1 MENKFKIITPSYNNE
16 EFVEY
21 NLASIL
27 NQTYTNYEVLY
38 INDNSTDNT
47 FSKVE
52 SIVGNNPQFKLIN
65 RTENKG
71 AAYNYFFE
79 LDEYLDNDNDIIV
92 HLDGDDWLF
101 DNNVLK
107 NLNDY
112 YNEKDVWMT
121 YGKFYCYDGTD
132 NLTLGYPQSTPH
144 PDFVLEHKLF
154 RQDTWRASHMRTYRT
169 FLFKKLDTND
179 LISKLDNKLYWHAVD
194 LAFQYPYL
202 EMCPKNKVGAVDFP
216 TCIYNQAP
224 KNATR
229 TQEREHV
236 DNSKFEEEVRNRKH
250 YKEGLSGEKLPQ
262 VNVIG
267 DFRERNSIP
276 KEFSY
281 VYNQLDGE
289 FDITLIQDM
298 DIIRFINGEIPIKRG
313 KIIADIHEAPH
324 LLSQNEVYKAV
335 KDNYT
340 KFDRILTFDPELL
353 KLPNAVFRNGGYE
366 VVLNKNIHKQ
376 EYPILQDDSLQQ
388 IYTKSKQVSF
398 ITSNKVMTEGHRV
411 RLECANA
418 VHSKNYDNV
427 DFYGVGI
434 REIKGKIEGLK
445 DYRFSVAI
453 ENGIYDNYFTE
464 KILDCFLTGTVP
476 IYKGCQNII
485 EFFDTRGFIIFNT
498 SEELVNILDNLT
510 EEDYNS
516 RLEFIKSN
524 FGKAKDYYY
533 NNDILFN
540 KFLKDL
546 IFNNNV

>member
-16 EFVEY
+16 DWLEY

-27 NQTYTNYEVLY
+27 NQTYTNYKILY

-52 SIVGNNPQFKLIN
+52 GIVGDNPKFKLVN

-71 AAYNYFFE
+71 ATYNYFFE
-79 LDEYLDNDNDIIV
+79 LDEYLNNDNDIIV

-101 DNNVLK
+101 DNNVLE
-107 NLNDY
+107 NLNKF

-121 YGKFYCYDGTD
+121 YGKFYCFDGTND
-132 NLTLGYPQSTPH
+132 LKLGYPQNTPH
-144 PDFVLEHKLF
+144 PDFVMEYKLF

-169 FLFKKLDTND
+169 FLFKKFNTND
-179 LISKLDNKLYWHAVD
+179 LISNIDNKLYWHASD
-194 LAFQYPYL
+194 LAFQFPFL
-202 EMCPKNKVGAVDFP
+202 EMCPKDKVGVVDFP
-216 TCIYNQAP
+216 THVYNQAP
-224 KNATR
+224 KNAIR
-229 TQEREHV
+229 TQEREHI
-236 DNSKFEEEVRNRKH
+236 DNSKFEVEIRNRKH

-267 DFRERNSIP
+267 DYRERNNMASD
-276 KEFSY
+276 FSY

-298 DIIRFINGEIPIKRG
+298 DIIKFVNGELPIKRG
-313 KIIADIHEAPH
+313 KIVADIHEAPH

-335 KDNYT
+335 KENYI
-340 KFDRILTFDPELL
+340 KFDRILTFDAELL
-353 KLPNAVFRNGGYE
+353 KLPNAVFRNGGGE
-366 VVLNKNIHKQ
+366 VVLNKNVHKQ
-376 EYPILQDDSLQQ
+376 EYPTLQDDSLQQ
-388 IYTKSKQVSF
+388 IYNKSKHVSF

-411 RLECANA
+411 RLECANL
-418 VHSKNYDNV
+418 VNNKNYDNV

-453 ENGIYDNYFTE
+453 ENGIHDNYFTE
-464 KILDCFLTGTVP
+464 KILDCFLTGTIP
-476 IYKGCQNII
+476 IYKGCQNI
-485 EFFDTRGFIIFNT
+485 EQFFDTRGFIIFNT
-498 SEELVNILDNLT
+498 TDELINILDNLT

-516 RLEFIKSN
+516 RLEYIKIN
-524 FGKAKDYYY
+524 FDKAKDYYY
-533 NNDILFN
+533 TNNILFN
-540 KFLKDL
+540 KYLKDL
-546 IFNNNV
+546 I